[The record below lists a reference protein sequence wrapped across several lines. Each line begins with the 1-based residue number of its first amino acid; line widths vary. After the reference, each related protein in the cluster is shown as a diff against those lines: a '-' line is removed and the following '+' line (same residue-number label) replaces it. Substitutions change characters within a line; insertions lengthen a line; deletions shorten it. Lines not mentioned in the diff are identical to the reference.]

1 MDGVIKSRG
10 FGFRSGV
17 EKWVEY
23 HELNAKSNKPFLHL
37 MPNFCQKGNKNGKK
51 KIYMKK
57 SLIGVAFR
65 LSHWEILLN
74 SQKSQ
79 RMLFPK
85 NQASQIAGEIFYRY
99 GF

>member
-1 MDGVIKSRG
+1 MATK
-10 FGFRSGV
+10 
-17 EKWVEY
+17 
-23 HELNAKSNKPFLHL
+23 
-37 MPNFCQKGNKNGKK
+37 
-51 KIYMKK
+51 YMKK

-65 LSHWEILLN
+65 LSRWEILLN

>member
-1 MDGVIKSRG
+1 MATK
-10 FGFRSGV
+10 
-17 EKWVEY
+17 
-23 HELNAKSNKPFLHL
+23 
-37 MPNFCQKGNKNGKK
+37 
-51 KIYMKK
+51 YMKK

-99 GF
+99 DF